1 MEKDA
6 LEDLYVSV
14 RPYLYDA
21 SMIRDF
27 LDKNSEHDIDEI
39 MLEAEKMISSSEGT
53 IRTDFQIL
61 YNAMNKR

>member
-1 MEKDA
+1 
-6 LEDLYVSV
+6 LEDLYMSV

-27 LDKNSEHDIDEI
+27 LDKNSKLDDDAL
-39 MLEAEKMISSSEGT
+39 MSEAEKMIGSSDGT

-61 YNAMNKR
+61 YNAMNKK